1 MYFQF
6 ITTSYHL
13 FLIAKLYIQLL
24 NNSHPMLQVYIKTI
38 MNSME
43 IEKDIA
49 SDNNNKSSFKNK
61 RSPLKLCPSD
71 K

>member
-1 MYFQF
+1 
-6 ITTSYHL
+6 
-13 FLIAKLYIQLL
+13 
-24 NNSHPMLQVYIKTI
+24 MLQVYTKTI

-71 K
+71 KQICWYQIIQKLRVMQKQMQMQSTF

>member
-1 MYFQF
+1 M
-6 ITTSYHL
+6 
-13 FLIAKLYIQLL
+13 L